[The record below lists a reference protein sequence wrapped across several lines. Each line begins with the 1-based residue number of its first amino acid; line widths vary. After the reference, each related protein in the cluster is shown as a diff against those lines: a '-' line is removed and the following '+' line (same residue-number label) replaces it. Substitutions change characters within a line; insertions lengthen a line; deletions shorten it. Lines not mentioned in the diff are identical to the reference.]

1 MQMMMLLLAKKVKFS
16 QISLNLPAV
25 VFHGFSKAEGELQT
39 AGLKAARELHKT
51 F

>member
-1 MQMMMLLLAKKVKFS
+1 MMLLLVAKQFS

-25 VFHGFSKAEGELQT
+25 VFHGFSKSEGGLQT